1 MSHVVD
7 FIAGLAVGVLCAFG
21 ALGFAAA
28 ILLALCRS
36 AIGEAL
42 WR

>member
-1 MSHVVD
+1 MSPWLD
-7 FIAGLAVGVLCAFG
+7 FLAGLAVGALCAFG

-28 ILLALCRS
+28 ILLALWRD
-36 AIGEAL
+36 GVRRAL